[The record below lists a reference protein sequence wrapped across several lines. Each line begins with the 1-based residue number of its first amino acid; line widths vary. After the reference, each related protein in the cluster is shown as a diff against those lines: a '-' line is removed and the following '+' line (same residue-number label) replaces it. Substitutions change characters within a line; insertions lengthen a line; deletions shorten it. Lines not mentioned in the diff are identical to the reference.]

1 MFILLV
7 FFLLRYQNIKGEGRF
22 LDFPIYPLQKLE
34 QGVSAVING
43 VTDLFNTYIIIVGK
57 EEENRK
63 LLDQL
68 KKFEQEKNKYI
79 ETGLENE
86 RLRKILKL
94 TSERPDEI
102 TAAEVFAKD
111 PANWF
116 YLLWINKGTDDGI
129 ARDMVAVTPLG
140 PVGKV
145 HRVFDTDA
153 SIILL
158 TDVNSSVA
166 VRLQSTRVGG
176 ILEGRGDGT
185 CSIQYVSKR
194 AEVKIGEKVVTSGL
208 DGIFPEG
215 LLVGYVSEV
224 RKEGGEMFQL
234 IQVLPS
240 QDLNAIEEVVILK
253 R

>member
-1 MFILLV
+1 MVLLV
-7 FFLLRYQNIKGEGRF
+7 FILLRYQSLKGEGRF
-22 LDFPIYPLQKLE
+22 LDLSIYPLQKLE
-34 QGVSAVING
+34 QGGSAVINS
-43 VTDLFNTYIIIVGK
+43 VTDFFNTYIMIVGK

-63 LLDQL
+63 LRDQL
-68 KKFEQEKNKYI
+68 KKNEQEKNKYI

-102 TAAEVFAKD
+102 TAAEVFARD

-129 ARDMVAVTPLG
+129 TRDMVAVTPLG

-158 TDVNSSVA
+158 TDVNSAVA

-176 ILEGRGDGT
+176 ILEGRGDGA
-185 CSIQYVSKR
+185 CSIKYVSKR
-194 AEVKIGEKVVTSGL
+194 TEVKIGERVVTSGL

-215 LLVGYVSEV
+215 LLVGHVSEI
-224 RKEGGEMFQL
+224 RKEEGEMFQL
-234 IQVLPS
+234 IKVLPA
-240 QDLNAIEEVVILK
+240 QDLNAIEEVVIL
-253 R
+253 RR